1 MVVVEE
7 VSVLVLQVV
16 DEAVA
21 QCSCQRRFLGQTKSF
36 HVEHCHD
43 AYAFTGV
50 LPGSDLQGLMPS
62 PSDLQS

>member
-1 MVVVEE
+1 MVVEGCMVVVEE

-36 HVEHCHD
+36 HVEL
-43 AYAFTGV
+43 AMT
-50 LPGSDLQGLMPS
+50 LMP
-62 PSDLQS
+62 LQESCPGQTYKA